1 MPDSLLLQLRFA
13 HRALREYLRLQL
25 DEEQA
30 LQSRLTNRKE
40 LQAIDFSIARQAR
53 INLLE
58 AQQAATQLAIDKAQT
73 ALNALD
79 ALTRS

>member
-73 ALNALD
+73 ALNAL
-79 ALTRS
+79 TRS

>member
-25 DEEQA
+25 YEKQA
-30 LQSRLTNRKE
+30 LQSRLTHRKE